1 MRRLWGSEIKK
12 KNIMFSILLLLYF
25 SHECSTMQRA
35 VNGQMKS
42 SLRRKLFF
50 LSSFSSKEKKVNKK
64 KKDKLFQSNILK
76 ISCAMQ
82 SSYFSIPI
90 HGDFYNLSGRPSGPP
105 TSSSH

>member
-64 KKDKLFQSNILK
+64 KKRQTVSV
-76 ISCAMQ
+76 
-82 SSYFSIPI
+82 
-90 HGDFYNLSGRPSGPP
+90 
-105 TSSSH
+105 